1 MPASVNYH
9 PLLIEAL
16 KQPKEAEAYVAVAL
30 EQGDPKM
37 FLVALRN
44 VAEARGGIGKVA
56 AKSKLNRESLYRM
69 LSKKGNPTLSSL
81 TALLKTLGFRLAIE
95 SAAPKPATAPCDLH
109 PHNRR
114 RLFARAS
121 PVRTL
126 RIPAIRIDASRP
138 SDLRQPST

>member
-1 MPASVNYH
+1 MPASVDYH
-9 PLLIEAL
+9 PLLIESL
-16 KQPKEAEAYVAVAL
+16 KQPKEAEAYLAVAL

-69 LSKKGNPTLSSL
+69 LSKKGNPSLSSL

-95 SAAPKPATAPCDLH
+95 RAA
-109 PHNRR
+109 
-114 RLFARAS
+114 
-121 PVRTL
+121 
-126 RIPAIRIDASRP
+126 
-138 SDLRQPST
+138 